1 MADSRRHG
9 RWHSPIHPIPK
20 IFQKRYHTIVR
31 VQVDRFEDN
40 GMAVLL
46 VYPEGRRS
54 FDVPREILPPE
65 ASPGDVF
72 EARFVRDAGET
83 ERMAE
88 ENRRLMDELMGRRG
102 EG

>member
-1 MADSRRHG
+1 M
-9 RWHSPIHPIPK
+9 
-20 IFQKRYHTIVR
+20 R

-40 GMAVLL
+40 GVAVLL
-46 VYPEGRRS
+46 LFPEGRRS
-54 FDVPREILPPE
+54 FDVPRELLPRE
-65 ASPGDVF
+65 ARPGDVF
-72 EARFVRDAGET
+72 EARFTRDAGET